1 MINFMRFRYFYFAFS
16 LLFIILSV
24 FGLVF
29 WGLKPSVEF
38 TGGTQIKFEILNFKF
53 EIEEIINLTK
63 ESGIEVS
70 NLTNE
75 TNSSNSYILRAKEI
89 SQDKYSEFQKKIID
103 AGGEYKEIS
112 FESVGPVVGK
122 ELVFKT
128 IIAVVLGSLFILFY
142 VARQF
147 KNPMFG
153 VCAILAM
160 FHDSIILLGVFSF
173 LGHFRGVEIDVL
185 FVTAV
190 LTILSFSVHDTI
202 VVYDRVRESIKTTKG
217 ISFVDLVNKAVTET
231 LSRSF
236 NNSMTIIFMLLTLF
250 FLGGD
255 SIKWFVLALLVGTIS
270 GTYSS
275 TFTAAPLLVIWN
287 ELKKRK

>member
-1 MINFMRFRYFYFAFS
+1 MRFRYFYFAFS

>member
-185 FVTAV
+185 FVTSV